1 MLSRA
6 YSKGFFSCYSYLC
19 DSSMVLVEWK
29 KMGSHICNSPPYQ
42 IVKKNI
48 LTLWDLAV
56 TMFLTSATQKG
67 QFFLTRVRFGLSHF
81 RKHKFMHSFLDIP
94 NPICIC
100 CFDIETL
107 NYFFLH
113 CPRFTNERQNIWLKI
128 ESIIIDI
135 IMQRH

>member
-6 YSKGFFSCYSYLC
+6 YSKGLFSCYSYLC
-19 DSSMVLVEWK
+19 VSSMVLVEWK
-29 KMGSHICNSPPYQ
+29 KMGSDICNSPPYQ

-48 LTLWDLAV
+48 
-56 TMFLTSATQKG
+56 
-67 QFFLTRVRFGLSHF
+67 TRLCFGLSQF